1 MGAFFDFILILL
13 FIVIPAAAICTQ
25 LIPMRLGEVVFH
37 DTDLKHAWLLIAQYA
52 EGTFEQR
59 FGYPTGYFYVDE
71 KRSQKPARIL
81 VREAQPS
88 GAITDGCSMQLSAAS
103 LAGFEGGCLAGCIG
117 VFMIGFI
124 GAPFFLVSVC
134 DRFFRLVL
142 RSRVDVRLQSSGPDA
157 VATFAFYGPGGYSLR
172 RRYGQV
178 FEKPALPP
186 ALAPAVP
193 VAGEPSSAGA
203 AA

>member
-1 MGAFFDFILILL
+1 MGAFLDVLL
-13 FIVIPAAAICTQ
+13 FLVLIVIPAAAICTQ

-37 DTDLKHAWLLIAQYA
+37 DTDLKHAWPLIAQYA

-71 KRSQKPARIL
+71 KRSQQPTRIL

-103 LAGFEGGCLAGCIG
+103 LSGFEGGCLAGCIG

-124 GAPFFLVSVC
+124 GAPFFLVSAG

-142 RSRVDVRLQSSGPDA
+142 RSRVDVRLQPAGQDT

-172 RRYGQV
+172 RRYAQV
-178 FEKPALPP
+178 FEKPSLPP
-186 ALAPAVP
+186 ALAPVVP
-193 VAGEPSSAGA
+193 LAGQPSAGA